1 VEALPY
7 IDEGVR
13 RINGSPDQ
21 VWRALLSTVRLIG
34 AWLPG
39 PVIWAWGLEPSERTG
54 EWRSHVAVGDT
65 LVGFG
70 AVEVSAP
77 RVLRLRG
84 AHRFARYELRF
95 EITGD
100 EREGSV
106 LHAHSSALFP
116 GPIGLAYRG
125 LVIGTGGHRI
135 AVRALLAQV
144 AERAA
149 TLYG

>member
-1 VEALPY
+1 LEQLPY
-7 IDEGVR
+7 IDEQVR
-13 RINGSPDQ
+13 RIDGSPDQ

-39 PVIWAWGLEPSERTG
+39 PVIWAWGLQPSERTG
-54 EWRSHVAVGDT
+54 EWRSQVAVGDT
-65 LVGFG
+65 IVGFG

-77 RVLRLRG
+77 RVLALRG

-100 EREGSV
+100 QPGSSV
-106 LHAHSSALFP
+106 LHAHSSALFV
-116 GPIGLAYRG
+116 GPLGLAYRG
-125 LVIGTGGHRI
+125 LVVRTGGHRI
-135 AVRALLAQV
+135 AVRALLGQV